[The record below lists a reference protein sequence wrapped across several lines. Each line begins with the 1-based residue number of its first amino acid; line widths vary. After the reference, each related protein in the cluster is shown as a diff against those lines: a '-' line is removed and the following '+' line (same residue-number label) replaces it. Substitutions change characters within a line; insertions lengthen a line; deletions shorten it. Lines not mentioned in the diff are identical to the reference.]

1 MPKPR
6 PFKQVLLWLVAGSR
20 GGVNRGKIIEAVKR
34 KPLNANQLS
43 NDLGVEYKTIR
54 HHLDVLEEN
63 NVVTSLGDHYG
74 KVYFLSQEMEQGYED
89 FGEIWGEIMKTLNS
103 SREEGRGDE

>member
-6 PFKQVLLWLVAGSR
+6 PFKQILLWLVAGSR
-20 GGVNRGKIIEAVKR
+20 GGVNRGRIIEAVKR

-63 NVVTSLGDHYG
+63 NHYG
-74 KVYFLSQEMEQGYED
+74 KVYFLSQEMEQSFGD
-89 FGEIWGEIMKTLNS
+89 FGEIWGEIMTTLNS
-103 SREEGRGDE
+103 GQRDGRGDE

>member
-20 GGVNRGKIIEAVKR
+20 GGVNRGKIIEAIKR

-63 NVVTSLGDHYG
+63 NVITSLGDHYG
-74 KVYFLSQEMEQGYED
+74 KVYFLSQEMEQSMDD
-89 FGEIWGEIMKTLNS
+89 FAEIWGEIMKTLNS
-103 SREEGRGDE
+103 GQGEGLRDE